1 MKTEQFL
8 TEEIDKKKKIFLQ
21 KKKQPSV
28 NAPEAPTAYPA
39 VACAGV
45 ENNDFDSDAFFIY
58 DFNETNDLDSDD
70 LILLMIFT
78 WAGVET
84 TGTA

>member
-1 MKTEQFL
+1 MVAGACPPTAPWRSKKVKIEQFF

-39 VACAGV
+39 VACVRV
-45 ENNDFDSDAFFIY
+45 ETNDFDIDDHFID
-58 DFNETNDLDSDD
+58 DFNETNDFDSDD
-70 LILLMIFT
+70 
-78 WAGVET
+78 
-84 TGTA
+84 

>member
-1 MKTEQFL
+1 MKIEQFF

-45 ENNDFDSDAFFIY
+45 ENNDFESGDFFID

-70 LILLMIFT
+70 LILLIIIT

>member
-1 MKTEQFL
+1 MKIEQFF

-45 ENNDFDSDAFFIY
+45 ENNDFDIDDHFID
-58 DFNETNDLDSDD
+58 DFNEINDLDIDD
-70 LILLMIFT
+70 LILLIIVT
-78 WAGVET
+78 CAGVET
-84 TGTA
+84 TGSA

>member
-1 MKTEQFL
+1 MKTEQFF

-45 ENNDFDSDAFFIY
+45 ENNDF
-58 DFNETNDLDSDD
+58 
-70 LILLMIFT
+70 LLMILMKPMILI
-78 WAGVET
+78 VMI
-84 TGTA
+84 

>member
-1 MKTEQFL
+1 MKTEQFF

-39 VACAGV
+39 VACARV
-45 ENNDFDSDAFFIY
+45 
-58 DFNETNDLDSDD
+58 ETNDFNSDD
-70 LILLMIFT
+70 VF
-78 WAGVET
+78 
-84 TGTA
+84 

>member
-1 MKTEQFL
+1 MKIEQFF
-8 TEEIDKKKKIFLQ
+8 TEDIDKKKKIFLQ

-39 VACAGV
+39 VACVRV
-45 ENNDFDSDAFFIY
+45 ENNDFDIDDHFID
-58 DFNETNDLDSDD
+58 DFNETNDLDIDD
-70 LILLMIFT
+70 LILLIIVT
-78 WAGVET
+78 CAGVET